1 MKLWQKV
8 FLCSFAMVVLAIDIT
23 LVVTLNLNFRSTIER
38 ETNRAALQNAYYK
51 ENLQSQIVYQRLID
65 NKLRLNPEQVEA
77 LIEEM
82 VSVQNEGKD
91 QLVVCRKNG
100 EEIAKS
106 SYMAGD
112 PLSEEFKKQVQ
123 ESSDMLSQVLDFE
136 DRTFMLTGV
145 TVTLETEKYMLYTV
159 SDVTDIYEGLDRQIQ
174 FGQAAGLVF
183 ASIIGI
189 VLVVMSVRLLRPLS
203 RINHSL
209 RNIADG
215 DYSLRLPAD
224 KSPEFNE
231 IANNINRM
239 SESIEQNVA
248 EVQGLADQRQRFVDN
263 FAHEMKTPLTSIMG
277 FADLIRIQKEMS
289 ARKRQEYAGIIVD
302 QTKRLQSLSAKMLQL
317 SSLTHTELDWQQ
329 MEINTLFF
337 DVYKTVL
344 PVMTTRKV
352 HLKIKP
358 CQGHVRVDRD
368 LFELLLSNLLDN
380 AGKASKEGDTVR
392 MWAQQEEH
400 QWKFFVQDEG
410 VGIGEED
417 LLHIREPFYMV
428 DKSRSRKS
436 GGVGLGLAL
445 CAQIVALHGADLQI
459 ESTLGEGTMITVVL
473 PQKKGGEVDE
483 KAE

>member
-1 MKLWQKV
+1 MKLWLKM

-38 ETNRAALQNAYYK
+38 ETNRAALQNTYYK
-51 ENLQSQIVYQRLID
+51 ENLQSQIVYQRLVD
-65 NKLRLNPEQVEA
+65 NKVLLSEAQVAE
-77 LIEEM
+77 LIAEM
-82 VSVQNEGKD
+82 VSVQKEGKD
-91 QLVVCRKNG
+91 QLVVCSKKD

-106 SYMAGD
+106 NYAAAD
-112 PLSEEFKKQVQ
+112 PLSEEFRKQVQ
-123 ESSDMLSQVLDFE
+123 ESEGMLSQILDFAG
-136 DRTFMLTGV
+136 RTYMVTGSS
-145 TVTLETEKYMLYTV
+145 VTLEAEKYMLYTV
-159 SDVTDIYEGLDRQIQ
+159 SDVTDIYQELERQIQ
-174 FGQAAGLVF
+174 LGQAAGLLF

-189 VLVVMSVRLLRPLS
+189 VLVIVSVRLLRPLNK
-203 RINHSL
+203 INRSL
-209 RNIADG
+209 RNIAGG

-289 ARKRQEYAGIIVD
+289 ARKRQEYAGIIVE

-317 SSLTHTELDWQQ
+317 SSLTHTELDWQE

-358 CQGHVRVDRD
+358 CQGSVRVDRD

-392 MWAQQEEH
+392 MWAQREAK
-400 QWKFFVQDEG
+400 QWKFFVRDEG

-417 LLHIREPFYMV
+417 LLHIREPFYMA
-428 DKSRSRKS
+428 DKSRSRKN

-445 CAQIVALHGADLQI
+445 CAQIVELHGADLQI
-459 ESTLGEGTMITVVL
+459 ESTPGEGTQITVVL
-473 PQKKGGEVDE
+473 SEEKGGEADE
-483 KAE
+483 EAE

>member
-38 ETNRAALQNAYYK
+38 ETNRAALQNTYYK

-65 NKLRLNPEQVEA
+65 NKLRLNPEQVES
-77 LIEEM
+77 LITEM
-82 VSVQNEGKD
+82 VSGQNDGKD
-91 QLVVCRKNG
+91 QLVICRKNG

-106 SYMAGD
+106 NLRAAD
-112 PLSEEFKKQVQ
+112 VLTEEFKEQVQ
-123 ESSDMLSQVLDFE
+123 DSETMLSQIVDFKE
-136 DRTFMLTGV
+136 GTYMITGAS
-145 TVTLETEKYMLYTV
+145 VTLETEKYMLYTV
-159 SDVTDIYEGLDRQIQ
+159 SDVTDIYQGLDWQIQ
-174 FGQAAGLVF
+174 FGQAAGVVF
-183 ASIIGI
+183 AAIIGI
-189 VLVVMSVRLLRPLS
+189 VLVIMSVRLLRPLS

-289 ARKRQEYAGIIVD
+289 ARKRQEYAGIIVE
-302 QTKRLQSLSAKMLQL
+302 QTKRLQSLSSKMLQL
-317 SSLTHTELDWQQ
+317 SSLTHTELDWQE

-352 HLKIKP
+352 HLQIKP
-358 CQGHVRVDRD
+358 CTGHVRVDRD
-368 LFELLLSNLLDN
+368 LFELLLSNFLDN
-380 AGKASKEGDTVR
+380 AGKASSEGDTVR
-392 MWAQQEEH
+392 MWAEQEEE
-400 QWKFFVQDEG
+400 QWKFFVRDEG
-410 VGIGEED
+410 VGIAKEE

-445 CAQIVALHGADLQI
+445 CAQIVELHGADLQI

-473 PQKKGGEVDE
+473 PQKKGGEADE
-483 KAE
+483 KTE